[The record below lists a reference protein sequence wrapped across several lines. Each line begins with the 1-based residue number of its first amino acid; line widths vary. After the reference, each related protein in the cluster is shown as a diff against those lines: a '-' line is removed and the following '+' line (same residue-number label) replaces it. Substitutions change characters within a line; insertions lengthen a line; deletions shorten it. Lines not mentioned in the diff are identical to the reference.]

1 MKLSA
6 KSHYA
11 MHAMLHL
18 AQHHNKGP
26 QPLSRIITDGQPR
39 EYTEQLLGALRR
51 SGLIGSVRGTKGGYL
66 LTKSPDE
73 ITVAQIIESVEG
85 PLTLSGCVIDA
96 DACENSGSCA
106 LKGIWEHLTRGIQEV
121 MNTVTLSDIL
131 ADPSLIPNMKKV
143 TH

>member
-26 QPLSRIITDGQPR
+26 QPLSRIISEGQPR

-66 LTKSPDE
+66 LARSPEE

-85 PLTLSGCVIDA
+85 PLTLSSCVIDA
-96 DACENSGSCA
+96 DACENSGACA
-106 LKGIWEHLTRGIQEV
+106 LKGTWEHLTRGIEAV
-121 MNTVTLSDIL
+121 MNTITLKDML
-131 ADPSLIPNMKKV
+131 ADPSLIPSAKKV

>member
-11 MHAMLHL
+11 MYAMLHL

-26 QPLSRIITDGQPR
+26 QPLSRIISAGQPR

-51 SGLIGSVRGTKGGYL
+51 SGLIGSVRGSKGGYL
-66 LTKSPDE
+66 LAKNPEE
-73 ITVAQIIESVEG
+73 ITVAHIIESVEG
-85 PLTLSGCVIDA
+85 PLTLSSCVIDA
-96 DACENSGSCA
+96 DACENSGVCS
-106 LKGIWEHLTRGIQEV
+106 LKGTWEYLTRGIEAV
-121 MNTVTLSDIL
+121 MNTITLKDMLS
-131 ADPSLIPNMKKV
+131 DPSLIPNTKKV

>member
-18 AQHHNKGP
+18 ARYLNDGP
-26 QPLSRIITDGQPR
+26 QPLRRIISAGQPR

-51 SGLIGSVRGTKGGYL
+51 SGLIDSVRGTKGGYL
-66 LTKSPDE
+66 LARKPEE

-85 PLTLSGCVIDA
+85 PLTLSHCVHNEDH
-96 DACENSGSCA
+96 CENSESCT
-106 LKGIWEHLTRGIQEV
+106 LKSTWEHLTRGIEEV
-121 MNTVTLSDIL
+121 LGTVTLKDML
-131 ADPSLIPNMKKV
+131 NNPALIPQKKV
-143 TH
+143 IH

>member
-1 MKLSA
+1 MKLTA

-18 AQHHNKGP
+18 AQHQNKGP
-26 QPLSRIITDGQPR
+26 QPLRRIIKAGQPR

-51 SGLIGSVRGTKGGYL
+51 SGLIVSVRGNKGGYL
-66 LTKSPDE
+66 LAKNPGE

-85 PLTLSGCVIDA
+85 PLTLSHCVLDA
-96 DACENSGSCA
+96 DTCENSRVCA
-106 LKGIWEHLTRGIQEV
+106 LKGTWEYLTRGIEEV
-121 MNTVTLSDIL
+121 MNTVTLKDML
-131 ADPSLIPNMKKV
+131 ANPSIISYAEKV